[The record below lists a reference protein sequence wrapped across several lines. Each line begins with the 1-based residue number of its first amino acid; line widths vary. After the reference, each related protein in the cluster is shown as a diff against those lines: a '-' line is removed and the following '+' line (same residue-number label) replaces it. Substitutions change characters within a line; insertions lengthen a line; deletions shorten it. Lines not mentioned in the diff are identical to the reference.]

1 MPIKFRCDHC
11 RQFLGISHNKAGT
24 LVDCP
29 TCGRTIRVPDP
40 EGKVQPLPELKLN
53 FKDSKLATA
62 LEELASLG
70 RDDAALAEPE
80 MAVEL
85 SDKLPPPKSPSEV
98 AALSIAPPPA
108 PVPIRVE
115 PVQAPKP
122 IPIEVHDSHKPA
134 PVASMHELS
143 ALASLPITRDPATE
157 QPVVDVEMPLR
168 RQASGHIPFKRA
180 GTSRIVI
187 AVLIGFIVGFGAGR
201 WDRASVKNSSG
212 PDGKAVLGNKP
223 DVTDSS
229 KENLK
234 AAAVRG
240 RITYHTD
247 SGELK
252 PDRGA
257 RVLLLPEKRVGT
269 SKLPITSFRA
279 TDSDHTTE
287 ADRKAALDSLRTF
300 GGDVATV
307 DDAGNFESFPLQP
320 GAYHILVLSHFQP
333 RGDQSPIEPEIKG
346 LLDSYFDKPEQLL
359 GKCRYRLGTVKVT
372 GNRPEPWDHRFER
385 E

>member
-80 MAVEL
+80 FVVEL
-85 SDKLPPPKSPSEV
+85 SDKPPAPTIPSDVAALPMAPPPK
-98 AALSIAPPPA
+98 

-122 IPIEVHDSHKPA
+122 IPIEVHESHKPA
-134 PVASMHELS
+134 PVASMQELS
-143 ALASLPITRDPATE
+143 ALASLPTARDPATE
-157 QPVVDVEMPLR
+157 QPVVDMEIPLG
-168 RQASGHIPFKRA
+168 RQATGQMAFKRA

-201 WDRASVKNSSG
+201 WGRTAVKDSNGPGGKPPIDQNATNDRSAGIPKSV
-212 PDGKAVLGNKP
+212 
-223 DVTDSS
+223 
-229 KENLK
+229 
-234 AAAVRG
+234 AVRG
-240 RITYHTD
+240 RITFQTE
-247 SGELK
+247 SGERR
-252 PDRGA
+252 PDRGS
-257 RVLLLPEKRVGT
+257 RVLLLPAKRSGT
-269 SKLPITSFRA
+269 TKLFISGFRA
-279 TDSDHTTE
+279 TD
-287 ADRKAALDSLRTF
+287 ADTQADADSKLAATCLRAL

-307 DDAGNFESFPLQP
+307 DETGNFESTALPP
-320 GAYHILVLSHFQP
+320 GTYHILALSHFQA
-333 RGDQSPIEPEIKG
+333 RNDRAPIEPEVKG
-346 LLDSYFDKPEQLL
+346 LLECYFDKPDQLL
-359 GKCRYRLGTVKVT
+359 GKCRYRLDTVKVS
-372 GNRPEPWDHRFER
+372 GNEPAPWDHSFEI

>member
-80 MAVEL
+80 MVVEIG
-85 SDKLPPPKSPSEV
+85 DKQPPPPTPSE
-98 AALSIAPPPA
+98 AAAWPIAPSPA

-122 IPIEVHDSHKPA
+122 IPIEVHESRKPA
-134 PVASMHELS
+134 PVASMQELS
-143 ALASLPITRDPATE
+143 ALANLPTSRDPTTE
-157 QPVVDVEMPLR
+157 QPVVDVEMPLG
-168 RQASGHIPFKRA
+168 RQTTGHIPFKRA
-180 GTSRIVI
+180 VTSRIVI
-187 AVLIGFIVGFGAGR
+187 AVLVGFIVGFGAGR
-201 WDRASVKNSSG
+201 WDRTAVKDSNGLGGKPLVDKNATVDPSAGNSKSV
-212 PDGKAVLGNKP
+212 
-223 DVTDSS
+223 
-229 KENLK
+229 
-234 AAAVRG
+234 AVRG
-240 RITYHTD
+240 RITFQTE
-247 SGELK
+247 SGERR
-252 PDRGA
+252 PDRGS
-257 RVLLLPEKRVGT
+257 RVLLLPAKRSGT
-269 SKLPITSFRA
+269 TKLFISGFRA
-279 TDSDHTTE
+279 TD
-287 ADRKAALDSLRTF
+287 ADTLTDADSKLAAASLREL

-307 DDAGNFESFPLQP
+307 DETGNFESAALPP
-320 GAYHILVLSHFQP
+320 GTYRILALSHFQP
-333 RGDQSPIEPEIKG
+333 RNDRAPIEPEVKG

-359 GKCRYRLGTVKVT
+359 GKCRYRLDTVKVS
-372 GNRPEPWDHRFER
+372 GNEPAPWDHSFEI

>member
-70 RDDAALAEPE
+70 RGDAALAEPE
-80 MAVEL
+80 MVVEL
-85 SDKLPPPKSPSEV
+85 SDKQPPPQSPSEA
-98 AALSIAPPPA
+98 AALPMAPPHA

-122 IPIEVHDSHKPA
+122 IPIEIHDPHKPA
-134 PVASMHELS
+134 PVASMQELS
-143 ALASLPITRDPATE
+143 ALANLPISRDPVAE
-157 QPVVDVEMPLR
+157 QPVVDVEMPLG
-168 RQASGHIPFKRA
+168 RQATEHIPFKRA
-180 GTSRIVI
+180 GSSRIVI

-201 WDRASVKNSSG
+201 WDRSAVKNSDG
-212 PDGKAVLGNKP
+212 PGEKLPVGKNAVVDPTIANAKS
-223 DVTDSS
+223 V
-229 KENLK
+229 
-234 AAAVRG
+234 AVRG
-240 RITYHTD
+240 RITYQTE
-247 SGELK
+247 SGERR
-252 PDRGA
+252 PDRGS
-257 RVLLLPEKRVGT
+257 RVLLLPEKRSGT
-269 SKLPITSFRA
+269 TKLSVSGFRA
-279 TDSDHTTE
+279 TD
-287 ADRKAALDSLRTF
+287 ADSLTDADSKLAAASLQAL

-307 DDAGNFESFPLQP
+307 DDAGNFESSALPP
-320 GAYHILVLSHFQP
+320 GTYRILALSHFQP
-333 RGDQSPIEPEIKG
+333 RDDRAPIESEVKG

-359 GKCRYRLGTVKVT
+359 GKCRYQIDKVKVS
-372 GNRPEPWDHRFER
+372 GNEPAPWDFSFDR

>member
-11 RQFLGISHNKAGT
+11 RQFLGISHNKAGM

-70 RDDAALAEPE
+70 RDDGALAEPE
-80 MAVEL
+80 MVVEL
-85 SDKLPPPKSPSEV
+85 SDKQPSPKSPSEA
-98 AALSIAPPPA
+98 AALPIAPPPA

-143 ALASLPITRDPATE
+143 ALANLPTTRDLATE
-157 QPVVDVEMPLR
+157 QPVVDVEMPLG
-168 RQASGHIPFKRA
+168 RQAAGHIPFKRA

-201 WDRASVKNSSG
+201 WDRTAVKNSAG
-212 PDGKAVLGNKP
+212 PEGKPLVGKNAAVDPSAGNFKN
-223 DVTDSS
+223 V
-229 KENLK
+229 
-234 AAAVRG
+234 AVRG
-240 RITYHTD
+240 RITYQTE
-247 SGELK
+247 SGERR
-252 PDRGA
+252 PDRGS
-257 RVLLLPEKRVGT
+257 RVLLLPEKRIGT
-269 SKLPITSFRA
+269 TKLAVTGFRA
-279 TDSDHTTE
+279 TD
-287 ADRKAALDSLRTF
+287 ADTATDADSKLAAVSLQAL

-307 DDAGNFESFPLQP
+307 DDAGNFESSALPP
-320 GAYHILVLSHFQP
+320 GTYRILALSHFQ
-333 RGDQSPIEPEIKG
+333 RRDDHAPIEPEVKG
-346 LLDSYFDKPEQLL
+346 MLDSYFDKPEQLL
-359 GKCRYRLGTVKVT
+359 GKCRYQIDKVKVS
-372 GNRPEPWDHRFER
+372 GNEPAPWDYSFER

>member
-11 RQFLGISHNKAGT
+11 RQFLGISHNKAGM

-40 EGKVQPLPELKLN
+40 EGKVQPMPELKLN

-80 MAVEL
+80 MVVEL
-85 SDKLPPPKSPSEV
+85 SDKQTPPKTPSEA
-98 AALSIAPPPA
+98 AALPIAPPPA

-122 IPIEVHDSHKPA
+122 IPIEVHDSRKPA
-134 PVASMHELS
+134 PVASMQELS
-143 ALASLPITRDPATE
+143 ALANLPTARDPAIE
-157 QPVVDVEMPLR
+157 QPVVDLEMPLGR
-168 RQASGHIPFKRA
+168 AADRHIAVKRA

-201 WDRASVKNSSG
+201 WDRAAVKDSNGPGEKALVSKDAPVASTAGNSKS
-212 PDGKAVLGNKP
+212 L
-223 DVTDSS
+223 
-229 KENLK
+229 
-234 AAAVRG
+234 AVRG
-240 RITYHTD
+240 RITFQSD
-247 SGELK
+247 SGERR
-252 PDRGA
+252 PDRGS
-257 RVLLLPEKRVGT
+257 RVLLLPEKRSGT
-269 SKLPITSFRA
+269 TKLPITGFRA
-279 TDSDHTTE
+279 TD
-287 ADRKAALDSLRTF
+287 ADTLTDTDSKLAAASLQAL

-307 DDAGNFESFPLQP
+307 DDAGYFESTALPP
-320 GAYHILVLSHFQP
+320 GTYRILALSHFQ
-333 RGDQSPIEPEIKG
+333 RRDDRVPIEPEVKG

-359 GKCRYRLGTVKVT
+359 GKCRYKIDEVKVS
-372 GNRPEPWDHRFER
+372 GNAPAPWDHSFDR

>member
-70 RDDAALAEPE
+70 RDDGLLAEPE
-80 MAVEL
+80 MVVEL
-85 SDKLPPPKSPSEV
+85 SDKQPPPKSPSD
-98 AALSIAPPPA
+98 AGALPIAPPPA

-122 IPIEVHDSHKPA
+122 IPIEVYDSHKPA
-134 PVASMHELS
+134 PVASMQELS
-143 ALASLPITRDPATE
+143 ALASLPTTRDPATE
-157 QPVVDVEMPLR
+157 QPVVDVEMPLG
-168 RQASGHIPFKRA
+168 RQGAGHIPFKRA

-187 AVLIGFIVGFGAGR
+187 AVLIGFIVGFGVGR
-201 WDRASVKNSSG
+201 WDRAAVKNSSG
-212 PDGKAVLGNKP
+212 PDGKAVLGKKS
-223 DVTDSS
+223 DVPDSS
-229 KENLK
+229 TENLK
-234 AAAVRG
+234 SAAVRG
-240 RITYHTD
+240 RITYLTD
-247 SGELK
+247 SGERK
-252 PDRGA
+252 PDHGA

-279 TDSDHTTE
+279 TDSDNTTD
-287 ADRKAALDSLRTF
+287 ADRKAAIDSLRTF

-307 DDAGNFESFPLQP
+307 DDAGNFESFTLQP
-320 GAYHILVLSHFQP
+320 GTYRILALSHFQP
-333 RGDQSPIEPEIKG
+333 RGDRSPIEPEIKG

-359 GKCRYRLGTVKVT
+359 GKCRYQLDTVKVS
-372 GNRPEPWDHRFER
+372 GNRPVPWDHLFER

>member
-1 MPIKFRCDHC
+1 M
-11 RQFLGISHNKAGT
+11 

-80 MAVEL
+80 MVVEL
-85 SDKLPPPKSPSEV
+85 SDKPPPPKSPSEA
-98 AALSIAPPPA
+98 AALPIAPPPA

-122 IPIEVHDSHKPA
+122 IPIEVHDSRKPA
-134 PVASMHELS
+134 PVASMQELS
-143 ALASLPITRDPATE
+143 ALANLPTTRDPVTE
-157 QPVVDVEMPLR
+157 QPVVDVEMPFG
-168 RQASGHIPFKRA
+168 RQAAGHIPFKRA

-187 AVLIGFIVGFGAGR
+187 AVLIGFIVGFGVGR
-201 WDRASVKNSSG
+201 WDRTAVKNSDG
-212 PDGKAVLGNKP
+212 PGGKPLVGKNAAVDPSAGN
-223 DVTDSS
+223 S
-229 KENLK
+229 KSV
-234 AAAVRG
+234 AVRG
-240 RITYHTD
+240 RITYQTE
-247 SGELK
+247 SGERR
-252 PDRGA
+252 PDRGS

-269 SKLPITSFRA
+269 TKLPVTGFRA
-279 TDSDHTTE
+279 TD
-287 ADRKAALDSLRTF
+287 ADTLTDADSKLAAASLHAL

-307 DDAGNFESFPLQP
+307 DDAGNFESSALPP
-320 GAYHILVLSHFQP
+320 GTYRILALSHFQ
-333 RGDQSPIEPEIKG
+333 RRDDRAPIEPELKG

-359 GKCRYRLGTVKVT
+359 GKCRYQIDKVKVS
-372 GNRPEPWDHRFER
+372 GNEPAPWDYSFER